1 MESKHLLKTW
11 TGSDN
16 SRLMR
21 NQTSMRLS
29 THVSAKI
36 SALCEMFPQRTKT
49 QIINDLLS
57 TALDELEGGLEDNHP
72 WENSEDGLENLA
84 TQKTHYQTLVEKH
97 LGEIDSANA
106 DATSDENAVI
116 RKRTRREK

>member
-1 MESKHLLKTW
+1 MESKHLLKSW

-36 SALCEMFPQRTKT
+36 SALCEIFPQRTKT

-57 TALDELEGGLEDNHP
+57 TALDELASSLEDNHP
-72 WENSEDGLENLA
+72 WENSEEGLENLP
-84 TQKTHYQTLVEKH
+84 TQKTTYRMLVEKY
-97 LGEIDSANA
+97 LREIEAGNG
-106 DATSDENAVI
+106 DATPEGNAGI
-116 RKRTRREK
+116 RKRTSR